1 LFVLFALCVEGN
13 SQDKK
18 AEATPVA
25 APQNKKPEATP
36 VAAPQDKKP
45 EATPAGATQEKKQE
59 PAPVVANPQQDRI
72 DIGATLDSWY
82 KIFQGNDAV
91 GYYHEVLQRAQ
102 PGQPWRY
109 RYDSDAEIEQMVPD
123 PKDARKQISLTE
135 SLRIRAQLDDTY
147 APFSMERADNRNEN
161 QVVST
166 VLTEDS
172 GKKIDVVLGPTERKS
187 FNVSPDEEV
196 YYSRFL
202 MFISLR
208 QNGKLSKAGTIRGR
222 LFSPREDDKEPIAE
236 VQLEVHD
243 FVKREYVG
251 KKDISVTKVTYLKP
265 PPAANRDA
273 ELVETFVDK
282 FGRIVEETTRGG
294 TRRVL
299 VKDEIEAVGKN
310 ERVRP
315 GARRDPFRKDL
326 ALFYNPR
333 SARAADGKDRIDPPD
348 PANMAATFTKLEN
361 LIEDLRKAREEKR
374 DEEGAKLYE
383 RFLDIQA
390 SVRTLNLQKPLPPE
404 HLARV
409 EALRKQAEDVWGGI
423 ERLMKSLQAS
433 YVRVIDAYNKDEC
446 EVMETGIGDFKKA
459 QSRKELEDQPQ
470 LSQVLKWI
478 GELDPLV
485 SKCKTRIEL
494 GKKKII
500 VTGTVLHED
509 SQLIPLDVSIN
520 FLGHQLGGIQE
531 VRFIKP
537 NRIAVINDKMYRVG
551 DVVEGEGVRLEKIW
565 AFGVQV
571 SLREEV
577 RDVGIRQK

>member
-1 LFVLFALCVEGN
+1 MCRSVRTVGASTLFVLFALCVEARP
-13 SQDKK
+13 QDKK
-18 AEATPVA
+18 PGTPPPAAPQEKKQDPAGEKKPDAVPVA
-25 APQNKKPEATP
+25 APQ
-36 VAAPQDKKP
+36 Q
-45 EATPAGATQEKKQE
+45 QE
-59 PAPVVANPQQDRI
+59 RI
-72 DIGATLDSWY
+72 DIGNNLDSWY
-82 KIFQGNDAV
+82 KVFQGNEAV

-102 PGQPWRY
+102 AGQPWRY
-109 RYDSDAEIEQMVPD
+109 RYDSDAEVEMMVPD
-123 PKDARKQISLTE
+123 AKDPRKTTSLTE
-135 SLRIRAQLDDTY
+135 SVRIRAQLDDTY
-147 APFSMERADNRNEN
+147 APFSMERSDNRNET
-161 QVVST
+161 QVTST

-172 GKKIDVVLGPTERKS
+172 GKKIDVVLGPTDRKS
-187 FNVSPDEEV
+187 FNVSSDEEV

-202 MFISLR
+202 MFVSLR
-208 QNGKLSKAGTIRGR
+208 QNGKLSKPGTHRAR
-222 LFSPREDDKEPIAE
+222 LFAPREDDKEPIAE

-243 FVKREYVG
+243 FVKREYLG
-251 KKDISVTKVTYLKP
+251 KKEVPVTKVTYLKP
-265 PPAANRDA
+265 PPAGNRDA
-273 ELVETFVDK
+273 ELVETYVDK

-294 TRRVL
+294 VRRLL

-326 ALFYNPR
+326 AMFYNPR
-333 SARAADGKDRIDPPD
+333 SAKGTEGKDRIEPPD
-348 PANMAATFTKLEN
+348 PSNMAATFTKLEG
-361 LIEDLRKAREEKR
+361 LIEDMRKAKEEKR
-374 DEEGAKLYE
+374 DEEGAKFYE

-390 SVRTLNLQKPLPPE
+390 SVRQLNLQKPLPPE
-404 HLARV
+404 QLARV
-409 EALRKQAEDVWGGI
+409 ESLRKQAEEVWGGV
-423 ERLMKSLQAS
+423 ERLMKTLQAA
-433 YVRVIDAYNKDEC
+433 YVRVIEAYNRDEC
-446 EVMETGIGDFKKA
+446 DQMETGIGEFKKA
-459 QSRKELEDQPQ
+459 QTRKELEDQPQ

-494 GKKKII
+494 GKKKVV
-500 VTGTVLHED
+500 VTGTLLHED
-509 SQLIPLDVSIN
+509 SQLIPVDVSIN
-520 FLGHQLGGIQE
+520 FLGHQAGGVQE

>member
-1 LFVLFALCVEGN
+1 MCRSVRTVGASTLFVLFALCVE
-13 SQDKK
+13 
-18 AEATPVA
+18 AR
-25 APQNKKPEATP
+25 
-36 VAAPQDKKP
+36 PQDKKP
-45 EATPAGATQEKKQE
+45 EAAPPAAAPQDKKQDPAAEKKPDPTPVAATAQQE
-59 PAPVVANPQQDRI
+59 RI

-82 KIFQGNDAV
+82 KVFQGNEAV
-91 GYYHEVLQRAQ
+91 GYFHEVLQRAQ
-102 PGQPWRY
+102 AGQPWRY
-109 RYDSDAEIEQMVPD
+109 RYDSDAEIELMIPD
-123 PKDARKQISLTE
+123 PKDPRKSTSLTE

-147 APFSMERADNRNEN
+147 APFSMERADNRNDA
-161 QVVST
+161 QVTST
-166 VLTEDS
+166 VLTEDA
-172 GKKIDVVLGPTERKS
+172 GKKIDVVLGPTDRKS
-187 FNVSPDEEV
+187 FQVSSDEEV

-208 QNGKLSKAGTIRGR
+208 QNGKLSKPGTHRAR

-243 FVKREYVG
+243 FMKREYLG
-251 KKDISVTKVTYLKP
+251 KKDVPVTKVTYLKP

-273 ELVETFVDK
+273 ELVETYVDK
-282 FGRIVEETTRGG
+282 FGRIVEEVARGG
-294 TRRVL
+294 MRRVL

-326 ALFYNPR
+326 AMFYNPR
-333 SARAADGKDRIDPPD
+333 SAKGGDDKGREPPPD
-348 PANMAATFTKLEN
+348 PSNMAATFAKLEN
-361 LIEDLRKAREEKR
+361 LIEEMRKAREEKR
-374 DEEGAKLYE
+374 EEEGAKFYD

-390 SVRTLNLQKPLPPE
+390 SVRQLNLAKPLPPE
-404 HLARV
+404 QLARV
-409 EALRKQAEDVWGGI
+409 ESLRKQAEEVWGGV
-423 ERLMKSLQAS
+423 ERLMKTLQAA
-433 YVRVIDAYNKDEC
+433 YVRVIEAYNRDEC
-446 EVMETGIGDFKKA
+446 EQMEQGIGEFKKA

-470 LSQVLKWI
+470 LTQVLKWI

-485 SKCKTRIEL
+485 AKCKTRIEL
-494 GKKKII
+494 GKKKIL
-500 VTGTVLHED
+500 VTGTMLHED
-509 SQLIPLDVSIN
+509 AQMIPVDVSIN
-520 FLGHQLGGIQE
+520 FLGHQVGGMQE